1 MTSCHL
7 SLLEIDA
14 LDWLM
19 SDAARDHSFDLI
31 VTDPPYAF
39 SGQGA
44 EHEMT
49 ATVAV
54 VLRESAKLLK
64 PGGWA
69 LVMCAASWRGTAY
82 MVEAL
87 RGVLVPIRIATW
99 CKPAAKTKTRTAG
112 WAWASVNVVAFRNG
126 KNGEGHSPG
135 EMLDHITAAPLLQK
149 QNRRAQLPPEVAD
162 WLVRPFA
169 IEGGVLFDPFA
180 GSGEILRAA
189 NRAGMTGLG
198 AERSP

>member
-1 MTSCHL
+1 MIIQT
-7 SLLEIDA
+7 DA

-19 SDAARDHSFDLI
+19 SDAVHGNAFDLI

-54 VLRESAKLLK
+54 VIRESAKLLK
-64 PGGWA
+64 PGGWM

-87 RGVLVPIRIATW
+87 RGVLVPMRIGTW
-99 CKPAAKTKTRTAG
+99 CKPAPKTKTRTAG

-126 KNGEGHSPG
+126 KNGPDHSPSD
-135 EMLDHITAAPLLQK
+135 ELDHITAAPLQK
-149 QNRRAQLPPEVAD
+149 QSRRAQLPPEVAN
-162 WLVRPFA
+162 WLVRPFSVA
-169 IEGGVLFDPFA
+169 GGVLFDPFA
-180 GSGEILRAA
+180 GSGEILLAA
-189 NRAGMTGLG
+189 ERAGMTAIGL
-198 AERSP
+198 ERAP